1 MYVED
6 FKPEM
11 VIISILQKERSL
23 FLKTIGTEVKDVF
36 GMGVPAT
43 ML

>member
-11 VIISILQKERSL
+11 VIMSIPQKERSL
-23 FLKTIGTEVKDVF
+23 FFKTIGTEVKDMF
-36 GMGVPAT
+36 GMVVPAT